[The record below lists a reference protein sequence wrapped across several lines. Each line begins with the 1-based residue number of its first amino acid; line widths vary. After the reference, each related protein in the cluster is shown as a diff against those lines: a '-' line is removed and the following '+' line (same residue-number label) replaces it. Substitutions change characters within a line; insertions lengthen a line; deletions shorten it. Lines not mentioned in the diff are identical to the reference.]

1 MLSHLWV
8 NRERPPIFSPRWFKA
23 WAKRLVTF
31 PRLLDSICRQAILKF
46 QGAII
51 GSTVFIAPCRYNGR
65 KSYLRVSD
73 DSFIGRITLHLHDR
87 IDIGRNVV
95 INDGVILFTASHDV
109 NSQTFRTTT
118 APIVI
123 GDYAWIAS
131 NAILLPGVEIGCG
144 AVIGAGAVVR
154 ESVTEYKIAVGNP
167 ARLLDGERTRNLN
180 YNPARLVASI
190 EAWLGSEEADV
201 HDD

>member
-1 MLSHLWV
+1 MIKYLWI
-8 NRERPPIFSPRWFKA
+8 NRERPPLLSQRWFKA
-23 WAKRLVTF
+23 WAKRIIAF
-31 PRLLDSICRQAILKF
+31 PSLIDSAFSQAILRLK
-46 QGAII
+46 GASI
-51 GSTVFIAPCRYNGR
+51 GSATFIAPCKYNGR
-65 KSYLRVSD
+65 KSYLRISD
-73 DSFIGRITLHLHDR
+73 NTFIGRITLHLHDR

-109 NSQTFRTTT
+109 ESQTFRTTT

-123 GDYAWIAS
+123 RDYAWIAS
-131 NAILLPGVEIGCG
+131 GAILLPGVEIGSG

-154 ESVTEYKIAVGNP
+154 EGVPDYKIAVGNP

-190 EAWLGSEEADV
+190 EAWLGREEGPRG
-201 HDD
+201 